1 MTQQTAIIQ
10 PTLVT
15 QWSNVVER
23 PTREVLTGPLPVH
36 DAVVA
41 RRAIGT
47 NTLPLVTEILRRT
60 AVPMTVRQL
69 VEAAGAELP
78 TRSKTPCTV
87 VARDLAMDIKRKG
100 EASAYV
106 RTAPG
111 LFTLRELVGSEVHS

>member
-1 MTQQTAIIQ
+1 MPQQTAIIQ

-23 PTREVLTGPLPVH
+23 PTRGVLTGATPVH
-36 DAVVA
+36 EAVVA
-41 RRAIGT
+41 ERAFGT
-47 NTLPLVTEILRRT
+47 NTLPIVTEILRRT
-60 AVPMTVRQL
+60 GVPMTVRQL
-69 VEAAGAELP
+69 VAAAGSELP

-111 LFTLRELVGSEVHS
+111 LFTLRELVDCEGHS